1 MVAKIEK
8 DMEINPLRY
17 VDPYSTIKSIKIAKE
32 KNVCSYRDV
41 YDYFCYS
48 EFDFNKVNDL
58 TIHYSHTECG
68 LWLLNLSN
76 APEFIAKCYG
86 KPAPFEDS
94 YEAELFWEK
103 IYEKIEDFEN
113 PDFKERNQR
122 YLASKRIRE
131 KKKESL
137 KKLETEFFEK
147 TKKEEQEKIKDWD
160 EMSSDE
166 FIQYLMN
173 NDPGNLDVRIIPD
186 DMEKFEGLISPK
198 GDFYSCNFGGHNGKA
213 YYIMIAFYDKFG
225 YSSRNEARLKLQT
238 DKALDKLIESGWI
251 ATRYLPSRG
260 SYISYK
266 HDIYFTP
273 TKEQKK
279 TAWDAIVKHDCHV
292 DNTEI
297 IL

>member
-1 MVAKIEK
+1 MI
-8 DMEINPLRY
+8 IHPLRY
-17 VDPYSTIKSIKIAKE
+17 VDPYSAIKSIKEAE
-32 KNVCSYRDV
+32 NNCMNSYQEIHE
-41 YDYFCYS
+41 YFCFS
-48 EFDFNKVNDL
+48 EFDFNKTNDL
-58 TIHYSHTECG
+58 IIHRPQTKCG
-68 LWLLNLSN
+68 LWLLHLSN

-94 YEAELFWEK
+94 YESELFWEK
-103 IYEKIEDFEN
+103 IHEEIKDFE
-113 PDFKERNQR
+113 DSEFKERNQK
-122 YLASKRIRE
+122 YLASKRIKE

-137 KKLETEFFEK
+137 KKIEKEFFEK
-147 TKKEEQEKIKDWD
+147 AKKEEQEKENNKDFD

-166 FIQYLMN
+166 FIKYLIN
-173 NDPGNLDVRIIPD
+173 NDPGNLGVRIIPD

-198 GDFYSCNFGGHNGKA
+198 GDFYSCNFGGHNAKA
-213 YYIMIAFYDKFG
+213 YFIMLVFYDKFG
-225 YSSRNEARLKLQT
+225 YSSRNEARLKLQM

-260 SYISYK
+260 CYISYK

-273 TKEQKK
+273 TKDQKK